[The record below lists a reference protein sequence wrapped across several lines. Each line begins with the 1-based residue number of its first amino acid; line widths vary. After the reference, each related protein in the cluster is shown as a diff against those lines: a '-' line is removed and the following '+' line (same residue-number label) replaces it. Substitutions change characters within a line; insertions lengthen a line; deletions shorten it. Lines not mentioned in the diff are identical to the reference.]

1 MLHSRRSVLVFAL
14 LGMLILGGC
23 RSYGGYD
30 TKPNTYEAMQKAVQS
45 FENELNRAKADLRTL
60 EEAATQADALQSL
73 ATQFQAHIDEH
84 STLLEMQHDRV
95 QRLSP
100 DAAYRTLSRAYGATV
115 TEQRMMQKKY
125 QRVIRSVA
133 AAVQGPEA
141 QPPSGAMDRKYT
153 IHPANFPTA
162 GDDATL
168 TWPRLFGGFRRR

>member
-14 LGMLILGGC
+14 VGMLILGGC

-60 EEAATQADALQSL
+60 EEAAMQADALQSL

-84 STLLEMQHDRV
+84 STLLEMQRDRV
-95 QRLSP
+95 HRLSP
-100 DAAYRTLSRAYGATV
+100 DATYRTLSRAYGATV
-115 TEQRMMQKKY
+115 TEQRIMKKKY
-125 QRVIRSVA
+125 QKVIRTVA
-133 AAVQGPEA
+133 ATVQGPEA
-141 QPPSGAMDRKYT
+141 QPPSGALDRKYT
-153 IHPANFPTA
+153 IHPVNFPTA

-168 TWPRLFGGFRRR
+168 TMAQALRGL